1 MSQEYIKQLEEA
13 NQNLQAK
20 LETQADDMDRLSAAF
35 AQTRHKMRYSR
46 LVAVCG
52 SESDIYGDKNSLR
65 DLVYSVSLIVIPVSF
80 EEKLKVYEK
89 YQISSDVR
97 LSLFKSIKDRNH
109 KQGSIYDIDLLNKYS
124 KGEDVKP
131 YEI

>member
-1 MSQEYIKQLEEA
+1 LYGDTKELV
-13 NQNLQAK
+13 
-20 LETQADDMDRLSAAF
+20 
-35 AQTRHKMRYSR
+35 
-46 LVAVCG
+46 LVANLMVVPA
-52 SESDIYGDKNSLR
+52 SQ
-65 DLVYSVSLIVIPVSF
+65 